1 MALVG
6 PLGCQ
11 SEKEANSH
19 GARGSWYRLAG
30 TQDPSSL
37 AAVFAPLGR
46 QYKKEA
52 NAHGARG
59 SRYGLAG
66 MQDRTSSAAL
76 FGPPGRQHEK
86 EANAHGAR
94 GLWKGLTV
102 IRAHADATSDQ
113 EAHSEANQSALMKG
127 AGRKAAAER
136 KKSPERGRP
145 IVRGRLAVD
154 DSSNEESD
162 GKTVTDRDLAAL
174 RAIAD
179 NRNLRGTT
187 ASRLCQAAKAV
198 QARPGW
204 SGMGMH
210 YTAWVNALG
219 RNPSSPEAALGTIAP
234 ELAYLVRKNGKLQFF
249 ALHHI
254 HQWRSPDVGASVCT
268 TALWFLK
275 VRCCPI
281 TSSPPVS
288 F

>member
-1 MALVG
+1 
-6 PLGCQ
+6 
-11 SEKEANSH
+11 
-19 GARGSWYRLAG
+19 
-30 TQDPSSL
+30 L
-37 AAVFAPLGR
+37 AAVR
-46 QYKKEA
+46 
-52 NAHGARG
+52 AR
-59 SRYGLAG
+59 
-66 MQDRTSSAAL
+66 
-76 FGPPGRQHEK
+76 
-86 EANAHGAR
+86 
-94 GLWKGLTV
+94 
-102 IRAHADATSDQ
+102 ADATSDK
-113 EAHSEANQSALMKG
+113 EAHFEANRTALMKG

-136 KKSPERGRP
+136 KKSPKRGRP

-154 DSSNEESD
+154 NSSDKESD
-162 GKTVTDRDLAAL
+162 GETVTDQDLVAL

-187 ASRLCQAAKAV
+187 ASRQSI

-234 ELAYLVRKNGKLQFF
+234 ELAYLVRKNGKLQFS

-254 HQWRSPDVGASVCT
+254 HRWRSPDVGASVCT
-268 TALWFLK
+268 TALWVLK